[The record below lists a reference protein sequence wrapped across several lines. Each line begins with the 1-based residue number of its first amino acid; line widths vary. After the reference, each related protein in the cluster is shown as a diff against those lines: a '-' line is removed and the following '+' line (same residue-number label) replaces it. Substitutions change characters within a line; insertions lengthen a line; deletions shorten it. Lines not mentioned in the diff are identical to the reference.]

1 MASTA
6 LQEAYLPPLRV
17 FPLTILFWLLIA
29 VDTLAWL
36 LFFVLGLAAATST
49 RQSAIAVAFSLPFAV
64 PLLVLVLAVVLFTKS
79 PSGVG
84 RLIALLLAA
93 APALILF
100 WAKASATREMRLNTT
115 STGEVAYYREGPLRE
130 LATAIR
136 ANDTATVSKL
146 LPTVDVNA
154 DGFQGITPLM
164 LAVRQLEHT
173 PKQLDVLRML
183 LAAKADPNKIAERE
197 LPLEVAIQQ
206 GQHAGAE
213 PVLMMLK
220 AGANPNTKNEWGSP
234 VYFMGT
240 GITVPIEVLTTLL
253 DNGADLRATG
263 KSGNSVVFDA
273 ALTQN
278 WKAVMLLLER
288 GADYKT
294 GKTLNGLTFEQMIE
308 THSRSYGDTAGLN
321 MVAEYLKT
329 HK

>member
-1 MASTA
+1 M
-6 LQEAYLPPLRV
+6 
-17 FPLTILFWLLIA
+17 TILFWLLIA

-49 RQSAIAVAFSLPFAV
+49 RQSAISVALSLPFAV
-64 PLLVLVLAVVLFTKS
+64 PAVLLIVAVALFTRS
-79 PSGVG
+79 PNSAG
-84 RLIALLLAA
+84 RLGAMVIAA

-115 STGEVAYYREGPLRE
+115 STGEVAYYREGPLRD

-136 ANDTATVSKL
+136 ANDTASVSRL
-146 LPTVDVNA
+146 LPSVDVNA
-154 DGFQGITPLM
+154 EGFQGTTPLM

-183 LAAKADPNKIAERE
+183 LAAKADPNKIAEGE

-206 GQHAGAE
+206 GEHAGAE

-220 AGANPNTKNEWGSP
+220 AGANPNIKNQWGSP

-240 GITVPIEVLTTLL
+240 GITVPVEVLTTLL
-253 DNGADLRATG
+253 DNGADLTATG
-263 KSGNSVVFDA
+263 KTGNSVVFDA
-273 ALTQN
+273 ALTEN
-278 WKAVMLLLER
+278 WKAVLLLLER

-294 GKTLNGLTFEQMIE
+294 GRTLNGLTFQQMIE
-308 THSRSYGDTAGLN
+308 THSRSYGDTVGLN
-321 MVAEYLKT
+321 QVADYLKK
-329 HK
+329 HQ